1 MDRQVKQPARKGGL
15 RVDPIIPPCGTRP
28 SVPTLSG
35 VKKVDHATRRVEIVV
50 SPGQKK
56 KERIDKFLAA
66 QLEGS
71 SRAKI
76 QKYIE
81 DDYVL
86 VNGEPVRASYKISPD
101 DKIVVSI
108 PTSAPDF
115 CRDKV
120 VPEDIPLNVVYEDE
134 YLIVVNKPPGM
145 VTHPGHGNWA
155 GTLANGLLY
164 HCNKLSTLNDPFVR
178 PGIVHRLDKDTSGL
192 IVAAKDD
199 VTHAGLAK
207 QFADRTID
215 REYWALV
222 WGRLSTKRGL
232 IEAEIGRSKSD
243 RKKFAVVEDG
253 KFAATE
259 YEVLKEFKFLSLV
272 RLKLRTGRTHQI
284 RVHLSHIGHPVF
296 GDPTYHGRR
305 INYGEVTPRSKQEI
319 SQLLKIINRQ
329 ALHAKTLGFVH
340 PATNSH
346 MHFDSELPEDFAEV
360 LARISK

>member
-1 MDRQVKQPARKGGL
+1 MGKRVKQE
-15 RVDPIIPPCGTRP
+15 
-28 SVPTLSG
+28 TL
-35 VKKVDHATRRVEIVV
+35 RRVEIVV
-50 SPGQKK
+50 APGQKK

-66 QLEGS
+66 QLEGA

-81 DDYVL
+81 ENQVL

-108 PTSAPDF
+108 PTSAPP
-115 CRDKV
+115 DKV

-145 VTHPGHGNWA
+145 VTHPAHGNWT

-164 HCNKLSTLNDPFVR
+164 HCNRLSSLNDYRVR

-199 VTHAGLAK
+199 PTHASLAK
-207 QFADRTID
+207 QFAERTID
-215 REYWALV
+215 REYWALI
-222 WGRLSTKRGL
+222 WGKLSTKRGL

-259 YEVLKEFKFLSLV
+259 YEILKEFKFLSLV

-305 INYGEVTPRSKQEI
+305 INYGEMTPRFRQEV

-329 ALHAKTLGFVH
+329 ALHAKTLGFIH
-340 PATNSH
+340 PATHSY
-346 MHFDSELPEDFAEV
+346 MHFDSELPQDFPDV
-360 LARISK
+360 LTEISK

>member
-1 MDRQVKQPARKGGL
+1 MVGKQVKQQTLRK
-15 RVDPIIPPCGTRP
+15 
-28 SVPTLSG
+28 
-35 VKKVDHATRRVEIVV
+35 VEIVV
-50 SPGQKK
+50 SPGQKRR
-56 KERIDKFLAA
+56 ERIDKFLVA

-81 DDYVL
+81 SNHVL
-86 VNGEPVRASYKISPD
+86 VNGGPVRASYKIAPD
-101 DKIVVSI
+101 DKIVVNI
-108 PTSAPDF
+108 PTSAPPD
-115 CRDKV
+115 RV
-120 VPEDIPLNVVYEDE
+120 VPEDIPLIIIYEDE
-134 YLIVVNKPPGM
+134 HLIVVNKPPGM
-145 VTHPGHGNWA
+145 VTHPGHGNWT
-155 GTLANGLLY
+155 GTLANALLF
-164 HCNKLSTLNDPFVR
+164 HCNKLSTLNDATIR

-199 VTHAGLAK
+199 ATHASLAR

-222 WGRLSTKRGL
+222 WGKFAAGERGL
-232 IEAEIGRSKSD
+232 IEGEIGRSKND
-243 RKKFAVVEDG
+243 RKKFAVVENG

-272 RLKLRTGRTHQI
+272 KLKLRTGRTHQI

-305 INYGEVTPRSKQEI
+305 IGYGEITPRFRQEV
-319 SQLLKIINRQ
+319 SHLLKIINRQ

-340 PATNSH
+340 PATKSH
-346 MHFDSELPEDFAEV
+346 MHFDSELPEDFSEV
-360 LARISK
+360 LTEIA